1 MATLYARQLLG
12 LDGKESGDNDSNMP
26 TQSRFRSVSKS
37 TRHRPNLFNPSYEY
51 DEDAATTYYPKSLG
65 TKRLLEHAL
74 SEHYLFSQ
82 LAKRDLSEVVN
93 AMKKKLAHTN
103 DTIITQGTEG
113 DLFYILEEGA
123 CEAYVNGKSVKKYA
137 SGESFGELALLHSC
151 PRAASV
157 VATSHGT
164 LWTLNRA
171 TFKRTLQNS
180 KVKENI
186 KRCEFLKK
194 VPNFKT
200 LTNQEIGSIAGVI
213 EMEMYDK
220 GNNIVREGERGDK
233 FYIIQDGECNALK
246 KADGEIVTIG
256 TLQAGD
262 FFGETAIIT
271 HEPRNATVQ
280 VTSDI
285 AIVLSLSKYDF
296 ETVLG
301 PLKHLM
307 DDVRRK
313 RRDDTA
319 SALKRH
325 SQSSGR
331 GSDTEGKKGGKSEP
345 ATADLSI
352 LWEDLKFYV
361 TLGTGTFGRVKLVEH
376 VPTNRAMALK
386 AMQKAQVVRA
396 HQAKNVCS
404 EKDSMLMC
412 NHPFVIKLYRTF
424 QDKNSIYMLLELVQ
438 GGELWSLLY
447 QSKALPRTRIGIGG
461 FESNACKFYAACVVS
476 AFEHIH
482 GFGIA
487 YRDLK
492 PENLLLAANGYLKV
506 VDFGFAKKL
515 PYRKKGKLLHQT
527 FTLCGTREYLSP
539 ELVKQTGHNRGVDW
553 WACGILIHELLHGET
568 PFCDDNQHQ
577 MFKMIMQ
584 SKKYL
589 KIDQR
594 VEGSG
599 NDIINK
605 LLEKDS
611 ARRFGTVRGGVE
623 DVKNHPWFST
633 INWDKLVNQDIA
645 APFVPSLKNA
655 LDTSMFD
662 PYEESDHVQSYH
674 GDNSAFETF

>member
-12 LDGKESGDNDSNMP
+12 LDSKRGDDGNNSN
-26 TQSRFRSVSKS
+26 TRFRSVSKS
-37 TRHRPNLFNPSYEY
+37 TRYRPNLFNPSYEY

-74 SEHYLFSQ
+74 NEHYLFSQ
-82 LAKRDLSEVVN
+82 LAKRDVTEVVN
-93 AMKKKLAHTN
+93 AMKKKLAHSN
-103 DTIITQGTEG
+103 DTVITQGTEG
-113 DLFYILEEGA
+113 DLFYILEEGT

-157 VATSHGT
+157 IATSHAT

-180 KVKENI
+180 KVKDTI

-213 EMEMYDK
+213 ELEMYEK
-220 GNNIVREGERGDK
+220 GNNVVREGETGDK
-233 FYIIQDGECNALK
+233 FYIIQEGECSALK
-246 KADGEIVTIG
+246 NSNGEVITIG
-256 TLQAGD
+256 TLNTGD

-280 VTSDI
+280 VTSDT
-285 AIVLSLSKYDF
+285 ALVLSLSKSDF

-319 SALKRH
+319 NALKRH
-325 SQSSGR
+325 SQTSAR
-331 GSDTEGKKGGKSEP
+331 GDSRDGKAGGKTGISLP

-352 LWEDLKFYV
+352 LWEDLKFYA

-376 VPTNRAMALK
+376 KPTNRAMALK
-386 AMQKAQVVRA
+386 AMQKSQVVRA

-404 EKDSMLMC
+404 EKDTMLMC

-424 QDKNSIYMLLELVQ
+424 QDQDSIYMLLELVQ

-447 QSKALPRTRIGIGG
+447 QSKALRRTRIGCGG
-461 FESNACKFYAACVVS
+461 FEPDTSKFYAACVVS

-482 GFGIA
+482 SFGIA

-506 VDFGFAKKL
+506 VDFGFAKRL
-515 PYRKKGKLLHQT
+515 PYQKKGKILHET
-527 FTLCGTREYLSP
+527 FTLCGTPEYLSP

-589 KIDQR
+589 KVDQR
-594 VEGSG
+594 VEASG

-605 LLEKDS
+605 LLEQDA
-611 ARRFGTVRGGVE
+611 ARRFGTIRGGVE

-633 INWDKLVNQDIA
+633 IDWERLVNQELA
-645 APFVPSLKNA
+645 APFVPTLKNA

-662 PYEESDHVQSYH
+662 PYDENDHVQSYK
-674 GDNSAFETF
+674 GDNSPFETF

>member
-12 LDGKESGDNDSNMP
+12 LDKKNDDDMDIGSG
-26 TQSRFRSVSKS
+26 RFRSVSKS
-37 TRHRPNLFNPSYEY
+37 ERHRPNLFNRSYEY
-51 DEDAATTYYPKSLG
+51 EEDAATTYYPKTLA
-65 TKRLLEHAL
+65 TKRVLAHTLG
-74 SEHYLFSQ
+74 EHYLFSQ
-82 LAKRDLSEVVN
+82 LSRQDLTDVVN

-103 DTIITQGTEG
+103 DTIISQGSEG
-113 DLFYILEEGA
+113 DLFYILEDGT
-123 CEAYVNGKSVKKYA
+123 CEAYVNGKSVKKYQ

-157 VATSHGT
+157 VATSHST
-164 LWTLNRA
+164 LWTLNRS

-180 KVKENI
+180 KVKDSI
-186 KRCEFLKK
+186 QRCDFLKK
-194 VPNFKT
+194 VPNFKS

-213 EMEMYDK
+213 QMETYEQND
-220 GNNIVREGERGDK
+220 NIVREGDKGDK
-233 FYIIQDGECNALK
+233 FYIIQEGECAALK
-246 KADGEIVTIG
+246 KVDDDIVKIGE
-256 TLQAGD
+256 LRAGD

-280 VTSDI
+280 VVASS

-296 ETVLG
+296 EVVLG
-301 PLKHLM
+301 PLKQLM

-319 SALKRH
+319 SAIKRH
-325 SQSSGR
+325 SQPS
-331 GSDTEGKKGGKSEP
+331 EGKGGLESKIAMLESS
-345 ATADLSI
+345 TADLSI
-352 LWEDLKFYV
+352 VWEDLKPYV

-376 VPTNRAMALK
+376 VPTGRAMALK

-404 EKDSMLMC
+404 EKDTMLLC
-412 NHPFVIKLYRTF
+412 NHPFIIKLYRTF
-424 QDKNSIYMLLELVQ
+424 QDKHSIYMLLELVQ

-447 QSKALPRTRIGIGG
+447 QSKALPRTRVGVGG
-461 FESNACKFYAACVVS
+461 FEPNACKFYAACVVS

-506 VDFGFAKKL
+506 VDFGFAKRL
-515 PYRKKGKLLHQT
+515 PYQKKGKVLHQT
-527 FTLCGTREYLSP
+527 FTLCGTPEYLAP

-584 SKKYL
+584 SKRYL

-594 VEGSG
+594 VEKSGS
-599 NDIINK
+599 DIISR
-605 LLEKDS
+605 LLEEN
-611 ARRFGTVRGGVE
+611 AAVRFGTVRRGAE
-623 DVKNHPWFST
+623 DVKDHPWFGD
-633 INWDKLVNQDIA
+633 IDWDRLESQELKP
-645 APFVPSLKNA
+645 PFVPSLKSP

-662 PYEESDHVQSYH
+662 PYDESDHVQQYK
-674 GDNSAFETF
+674 GDNEPFATF